1 MNKNVLNKIAMSLL
15 AAGLTAALAACGGG
29 GGGGSSSNANPPA
42 ASNTGNAAPLA
53 AAQSYVGT
61 LSFGDTVRIDLDQP
75 AAGQLTLTF
84 LDSQF
89 GLAGTLVGPYTASGN
104 AYTAGTLSAG
114 AGAPAALSTAA
125 AGIQL
130 NLQVVADSSHHGIMT
145 GTLQNVPNLKANDG
159 SHLQGQVQASNNGVT
174 TVAALAGTYSFVKLS
189 GNYTSGGVPQ
199 GSQDA
204 EAGQVAINADGTMR
218 FCSGQPW
225 SNSCT
230 NYDQESGTSSPT
242 TGSIA
247 VDPNQSLY
255 PGAFDITMNG
265 SLLGRAFVSTSN
277 GRTSLFIDQAGTNSD
292 GTFRTGSWVLTTT
305 QALAAG
311 AADGTWTC
319 SEPGVADNSNLL
331 TGTTQV
337 TLERFSGTQL
347 TPLNANGSVDST
359 QQPVPLFYNQTFD
372 PKASQSQLTLATSPV
387 NGLIAGEWSGTFQS
401 QAVTGALMFLP
412 ISATQ
417 IAYLDE
423 VNANG
428 FFVMG
433 SCTQ

>member
-1 MNKNVLNKIAMSLL
+1 MNKNVLNKIATAML
-15 AAGLTAALAACGGG
+15 AAGLAVALAACGGG
-29 GGGGSSSNANPPA
+29 SGNTSSNAGPPA
-42 ASNTGNAAPLA
+42 ASGSGNAAPLS

-61 LSFGDTVRIDLDQP
+61 VSFGDTVRIDIDQP
-75 AAGQLTLTF
+75 SAGQLTLTF

-89 GLAGTLVGPYTASGN
+89 GLAGTLVGPYKASGN
-104 AYTAGTLSAG
+104 TYAAGTLSAG
-114 AGAPAALSTAA
+114 TGAPAALSTAA

-130 NLQVVADSSHHGIMT
+130 TLQIATDASHHGIMT

-189 GNYTSGGVPQ
+189 GNYTAGGVPQ

-204 EAGQVAINADGTMR
+204 EAGQIKINADGTMR

-225 SNSCT
+225 SDSCT
-230 NYDQESGTSSPT
+230 NYDQDTGTSSPT
-242 TGSIA
+242 TGTIA
-247 VDPNQSLY
+247 VDPNQTLY
-255 PGAFDITMNG
+255 PGAFDIVLNG
-265 SLLGRAFVSTSN
+265 SPLGRAFVSTSN
-277 GRTSLFIDQAGTNSD
+277 GRTSLFVDQAGTNSD
-292 GTFRTGSWVLTTT
+292 GTFRTGSWVLTTST
-305 QALAAG
+305 ALAAG

-319 SEPGVADNSNLL
+319 SEPGVADNSNQL

-337 TLERFSGTQL
+337 STERFAGTQL
-347 TPLNANGSVDST
+347 TPLNANGSIDGT

-372 PKASQSQLTLATSPV
+372 PKASQSQLTLASSPV
-387 NGLIAGEWSGTFQS
+387 NGLIAGEWIGSFQN
-401 QAVTGALMFLP
+401 QTVTGALMFLP